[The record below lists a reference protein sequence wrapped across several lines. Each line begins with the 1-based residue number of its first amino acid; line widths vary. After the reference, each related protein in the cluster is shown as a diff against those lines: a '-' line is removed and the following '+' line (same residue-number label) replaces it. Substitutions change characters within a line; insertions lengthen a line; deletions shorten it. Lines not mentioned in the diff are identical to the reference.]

1 MATIHFD
8 ITADNEQIL
17 RALKQ
22 TTDAING
29 LKSSA
34 ESADKKMDLPNAKK
48 SMDELDKATSSA
60 GKSISSS
67 LDSMIRRY
75 TSAAA
80 AAMMLA
86 KVLKQAFQTNADFE
100 RKNAELASVLGTTK
114 DGIKELTDAAKE
126 LGRTTEFTA
135 TNVTELQTSL
145 ARLGF
150 SNNQILDMQGAV
162 LKFAAAVN
170 ADLGESANFAGS
182 VLRAFEIDAK
192 DTTHMLDIL
201 AASTSKSALDFS
213 KLNASMSTI
222 APVAHA
228 FGLTLEDTVTLLGAL
243 SNAGFDAS
251 SAATATRNILLN
263 LADANGKL
271 AKGLGHSAN
280 SFPEIIAAL
289 KECQEKG
296 VDLNSTLEMTDKRS
310 VAAFNA
316 LISGAD
322 SANELRDSLGNCDG
336 TLDQMYD
343 TMTNNLTGAVRE
355 LKSAWEGLLL
365 TFQNSTGPMADVVR
379 GLSDILNKIT
389 DFSNRKE
396 RKASSRNDNLLNQAD
411 DYVGKMYSEYAGDLE
426 KINERIAEDLE
437 EAEKN
442 YNAALSKAAT
452 ARGKKA
458 KKEAQEQVNLW
469 NEVRDM
475 LKMTDQPLMDR
486 LEYEDRKNGGSKT
499 TTKNTALP
507 KQLTDAEL
515 KALQNKR
522 KKAAETLAKAQRD
535 MWKAVD
541 DSTVAAM
548 KEGTKKKLA
557 EIDND
562 EKQALA
568 AIREEREELE
578 KQAKIAGQ
586 SLTQATLDAFKTREE
601 NTTTFYQNKR
611 DDVSKE
617 QIQNRLD
624 YLIEYGTYKEKEL
637 ALTEKYNKAIE
648 EADEE
653 DTYTRLRLEKE
664 KQQALYDLQK
674 EYSGTYALIFADADK
689 LSDSLLKKAIEE
701 TQKEIRKASES
712 GDIQKLT
719 ELYARLKEQMK
730 EDSERN
736 RDWGFGGITQ
746 GFEKLA
752 IAQDKQRSAEV
763 FSALGFQEVAGKLLT
778 EGIDEEQQAILDIQ
792 NAIGEVANAF
802 GELGDTLEGFGGVLG
817 EIGSAFSGLASH
829 ADDLGKIFT
838 SQMSGPEKISTAISG
853 TLELISMVGQ
863 SIANN
868 KKAQEEWNRTIEES
882 EHKLAMLRLEALDY
896 KQQNVFGVENPYKKA
911 IDGATQY
918 AAAME
923 ELNKLTSKLA
933 EGQVQTGTKKVVD
946 WGNVGKGAGTGAAAG
961 AAVGSFFGPW
971 GTAIGA
977 AIGAGIGAITGALS
991 RKTVPIMESLQ
1002 SQYGQL
1008 FNPDTYELNKQL
1020 LADYDKLDDAT
1031 KQIVDNWDEIVA
1043 KAKEAEQEMRDNF
1056 SNLAGD
1062 IGNQLSDSLVE
1073 AFRNGELD
1081 SAIDDFH
1088 QKMTDT
1094 IEDILEQLVFSA
1106 TFGAMFDE
1114 LEDRMMKSF
1123 GEGGDQDIVDDLIW
1137 MEEEYQ
1143 KKLDQ
1148 YNGAM
1153 TDVKDSL
1160 NKLGYDVFG
1169 ANTESS
1175 LQTASAGGFQ
1185 TLSQDTA
1192 NELNG
1197 RFTALQLSNEVISQA
1212 AQEGLLQILAI
1223 GGMVTTGNA
1232 TLSEIRNLHILEVGY
1247 LEDIA
1252 KYTKPLTE
1260 FGDKLDKISDNTAR
1274 L

>member
-22 TTDAING
+22 TTDAIKG
-29 LKSSA
+29 LGSSA
-34 ESADKKMDLPNAKK
+34 EDADKKLDLPKAKK
-48 SMDELDKATSSA
+48 SMDDLDKATSTA
-60 GKSISSS
+60 GKNIGSS
-67 LDSMIRRY
+67 LDSMIRKY
-75 TSAAA
+75 TSTAAA
-80 AAMMLA
+80 VMMLA
-86 KVLKQAFQTNADFE
+86 RVVKQAFQTNADFE
-100 RKNAELASVLGTTK
+100 RKNAELASVLGTSK
-114 DGIKELTDAAKE
+114 DGVAELTNAAKE

-135 TNVTELQTSL
+135 TNVTELQTAL

-150 SNNQILDMQGAV
+150 SNNQILAMEDSV
-162 LKFAAAVN
+162 LKFASAVN
-170 ADLGESANFAGS
+170 AELGESANFAGS

-192 DTTHMLDIL
+192 DTTHMLDVL

-228 FGLTLEDTVTLLGAL
+228 FGLSLEDTVTLLGAL
-243 SNAGFDAS
+243 ANAGFDAS

-280 SFPEIIAAL
+280 TFPEIIAAL
-289 KECQEKG
+289 KECQDKG
-296 VDLNSTLEMTDKRS
+296 IDLNSTLEMTDKRS

-336 TLDQMYD
+336 TLEQMYD

-365 TFQNSTGPMADVVR
+365 TFQESTGPMADVVH
-379 GLSDILNKIT
+379 GLSNILNKIT
-389 DFSNRKE
+389 DFSNRKQIKATE
-396 RKASSRNDNLLNQAD
+396 RQESLQGQAD
-411 DYVGKMYSEYAGDLE
+411 NYVRSMYSEYAGDLE
-426 KINERIAEDLE
+426 KINARIAEDLQ
-437 EAEKN
+437 EADKN
-442 YNAALSKAAT
+442 YHDALSKAAT

-458 KKEAQEQVNLW
+458 KKEAQEQVALW
-469 NEVRDM
+469 NDVRDM
-475 LKMTDQPLMDR
+475 LKLTDEPLMDR
-486 LEYEDRKNGGSKT
+486 LEYEDNKKGGNKT
-499 TTKNTALP
+499 TTKKTTSP
-507 KQLTDAEL
+507 KQLTDSEL

-522 KKAAETLAKAQRD
+522 KKAAEVLAKAQRD

-541 DSTVAAM
+541 DSAVAAM

-578 KQAKIAGQ
+578 KQAKIAGKSVSQ
-586 SLTQATLDAFKTREE
+586 ETLNAFDTREK

-611 DDVSKE
+611 DEISKE
-617 QIQNRLD
+617 QMQNRLE

-637 ALTEKYNKAIE
+637 AITEKYNKAIE

-653 DTYTRLRLEKE
+653 DAYTRLRLEKE
-664 KQQALYDLQK
+664 KQEALYELQK
-674 EYSGTYALIFADADK
+674 QYSGTYALIFADAES
-689 LSDSLLKKAIEE
+689 LSDTLLKKAIEE
-701 TQKEIRKASES
+701 TQKEIKKASDS

-730 EDSERN
+730 VDSERN
-736 RDWGFGGITQ
+736 RGWGFGGISQ

-763 FSALGFQEVAGKLLT
+763 FSALGFQEVAGKLLA
-778 EGIDEEQQAILDIQ
+778 EGLDEEQQAITDIQ
-792 NAIGEVANAF
+792 NAVGEVADSF
-802 GELGDTLEGFGGVLG
+802 RELGDTLEEFGGTLG

-829 ADDLGKIFT
+829 ADDLGKILT
-838 SQMSGPEKISTAISG
+838 EQMSKPEKISTAISG
-853 TLELISMVGQ
+853 TIELLSMVGK
-863 SIANN
+863 SIVNN
-868 KKAQEEWNRTIEES
+868 KKAQEEWNKTIEQS

-896 KQQNVFGVENPYKKA
+896 KQQNLFGVENPYKKA
-911 IDGATQY
+911 IDGAMQY
-918 AAAME
+918 VAAMD
-923 ELNKLTSKLA
+923 ELNKMTTELA
-933 EGQVQTGTKKVVD
+933 KGQVQTGTKNVID

-961 AAVGSFFGPW
+961 AALGSIIPGI

-977 AIGAGIGAITGALS
+977 AIGAAIGLIAGGVST
-991 RKTVPIMESLQ
+991 KTVPVFESLQ
-1002 SQYGQL
+1002 SKYGEL
-1008 FNPDTYELNKQL
+1008 FNPDTYELNERL
-1020 LADYDKLDDAT
+1020 VADYDKLDDAT
-1031 KQIVDNWDEIVA
+1031 KQLIDNWDEIVA
-1043 KAKEAEQEMRDNF
+1043 KAEEAEKQMRENF
-1056 SNLAGD
+1056 SSVAGD
-1062 IGNQLSDSLVE
+1062 IGNQLSDALVE
-1073 AFRNGELD
+1073 AFKNGDLD
-1081 SAIDDFH
+1081 SAIDSFH
-1088 QKMTDT
+1088 KKMTST
-1094 IEDILEQLVFSA
+1094 IEDILKQMVFSA

-1123 GEGGDQDIVDDLIW
+1123 GQGGDQDIVDDLIW
-1137 MEEEYQ
+1137 MEQEYQ
-1143 KKLDQ
+1143 NKLNQ
-1148 YNGAM
+1148 YNLAM

-1160 NKLGYDVFG
+1160 QKLGYDVFG
-1169 ANTESS
+1169 A
-1175 LQTASAGGFQ
+1175 SAGESAQNVTAGAFQ
-1185 TLSQDTA
+1185 TMSQDTA
-1192 NELNG
+1192 SELNG
-1197 RFTALQLSNEVISQA
+1197 RFTALQLSNEVISQNA
-1212 AQEGLLQILAI
+1212 KSAVELLITIESGVATGSGIL
-1223 GGMVTTGNA
+1223 G
-1232 TLSEIRNLHILEVGY
+1232 EIKNFHMLEAGY

-1252 KYTKPLTE
+1252 KFTKPLLS
-1260 FGDKLDKISDNTAR
+1260 FGDKLDKIESNTSK